1 MNLIEYYKEKSL
13 SIEGQYQIDMIRG
26 CILESG
32 LDNQDKR
39 EMLDFMTALEE
50 YLEDDNTNFQKCI
63 VCDELVNSDMHYY
76 CPACGNKIDWSKD

>member
-13 SIEGQYQIDMIRG
+13 SIEGQHQIDTIRG

-39 EMLDFMTALEE
+39 EMLDFMAALEE
-50 YLEDDNTNFQKCI
+50 YLEDDYEN
-63 VCDELVNSDMHYY
+63 
-76 CPACGNKIDWSKD
+76 

>member
-13 SIEGQYQIDMIRG
+13 SIEGLHQIGMIRG

-50 YLEDDNTNFQKCI
+50 YLEDDEF
-63 VCDELVNSDMHYY
+63 
-76 CPACGNKIDWSKD
+76 

>member
-1 MNLIEYYKEKSL
+1 MNMIEYYKEKSL
-13 SIEGQYQIDMIRG
+13 SIEGQHQIGMIRG

-50 YLEDDNTNFQKCI
+50 YLEDDYE
-63 VCDELVNSDMHYY
+63 D
-76 CPACGNKIDWSKD
+76 

>member
-13 SIEGQYQIDMIRG
+13 SIEGLYQIGMIRG

-50 YLEDDNTNFQKCI
+50 YLEDDEF
-63 VCDELVNSDMHYY
+63 
-76 CPACGNKIDWSKD
+76 